1 MRIKKKDSEEFRPD
15 KTSVARE
22 YPLEDSEFSISVL
35 EIDGTHEVDPEKD
48 TAYFV
53 LEGDGHVHLEGN
65 IKQLEVEDVVYTGQK
80 EHVLEG
86 DLKVLRLQTE

>member
-15 KTSVARE
+15 NTSVARD
-22 YPLEDSEFSISVL
+22 YPIEGSNLSISVV
-35 EIDGTHEVDPEKD
+35 EIDGTHEVEPERD

-53 LEGDGHVHLEGN
+53 LEGDGHVHLNGN
-65 IKQLEVEDVVYTGQK
+65 IKQLDAEDVVYVGSK

-86 DLKVLRLQTE
+86 DMKVLRLQTE